1 MNKKISEDYAKTD
14 IEKLAKTLKADLKKG
29 LTTDE
34 AIRRTNIYGKN
45 EISKKKKV
53 SPVIKFLSYFNNPM
67 VIILIIA
74 ALLSGL
80 TGEIEN
86 LIIIF
91 LMVFLSVIMNFYQE
105 YKSNK
110 AADEIAKKLAVRATV
125 MRNGVKVDVLT
136 KHIVPGDVVLLS
148 AGDIVPAD
156 GRIVQSDDFFI
167 NESVLTG
174 ESFPQEKTANDAGE
188 NNIVFSGT
196 NVVSGYSQVLIVNT
210 GANTE
215 YGKIADKLAD
225 TNEVNAFEL
234 GIRDFG
240 YFIIKIIVVI
250 VLIIFLIN
258 AIEKKDLLD
267 SFIFS
272 IAVAVGITPELLP
285 MIMSVNMAK
294 GSINMAKKGVIVKR
308 LSAIPDFGSM
318 DILCTD
324 KTGTLTE
331 DKITLV
337 KYIDLSG
344 GEDKS
349 VLRLA
354 YINGYYETG
363 IKSLLDKAILDF
375 KSVAM
380 DDLNKV
386 DEIPYDFM
394 RKRSSIIY
402 AEAGNRQ
409 MVTKGAPEEVFK
421 ICSTCLDGGKAVE
434 LSQAEFVKINKVY
447 EDLSKQGFRVLAIA
461 TKDVQDDKKIYPK
474 SEESGMTLV
483 GFTVFY
489 DPPKKGVAETLDFM
503 KKHGIEIKILTGDGL
518 LITKKICEDIGF
530 QIKGSISGENLDLNK
545 MSVSSISAIAEK
557 TNVFARLSPIQKERI
572 ISVLRK
578 KGYVVGYLGDGI
590 NDAPSL
596 RSADVGISVD
606 NAVDVAK
613 ETADII
619 LLKKGLKE
627 LMDGVLEGRK
637 TFGNT
642 MKYLMMGL
650 SSNFGNMFSMIGA
663 ALYLP
668 FFPMMPGQILLNN
681 FIYDTSQLSIPLD
694 NVDDEY
700 LKKPKHWD
708 MNFIK
713 LFMYVFGPIS
723 SLFDFIT
730 FYVLFH
736 VFGLADGAFQTG
748 WFIESLATQT
758 FVIYVIRTRKI
769 PFLESTPSKYLLA
782 STIGAMCL
790 GIILTMPFIGKVFGF
805 IFPSS
810 GVFISLFAIVSAYL
824 VVVEIVKQIFYRKLY
839 RASRN

>member
-1 MNKKISEDYAKTD
+1 MNRKSSEDFAKISLD
-14 IEKLAKTLKADLKKG
+14 KLAKSLSADLKKG
-29 LTTDE
+29 LTTKE
-34 AIRRTNIYGKN
+34 AISRSAKYGNN
-45 EISKKKKV
+45 EISKKKKTSLV
-53 SPVIKFLSYFNNPM
+53 VKFLSYFNNPL
-67 VIILIIA
+67 VIILIVA
-74 ALLSGL
+74 AILSGL
-80 TGEIEN
+80 TGEIKN
-86 LIIIF
+86 LVIIF
-91 LMVFLSVIMNFYQE
+91 SMVLLSVIMNFYQE
-105 YKSNK
+105 YKSSK
-110 AADEIAKKLAVRATV
+110 AAEDIAKKLAVRATV
-125 MRNGVKVDVLT
+125 MRNGSKAEIQT

-156 GRIVQSDDFFI
+156 GRIIQSDDFFI
-167 NESVLTG
+167 NESIYTG
-174 ESFPQEKTANDAGE
+174 ASFPQEKTANEEGD
-188 NNIVFSGT
+188 NNVVFSGT
-196 NVVSGYSQVLIVNT
+196 NVVSGYSQIQIVNT

-215 YGKIADKLAD
+215 YGKIADKLTD
-225 TNEVNAFEL
+225 TNEVNAFEV
-234 GIRDFG
+234 GIKDFG
-240 YFIIKIIVVI
+240 YLIIKIIILI
-250 VLIIFLIN
+250 VLVIFLIN
-258 AIEKKDLLD
+258 AIEKKNLLD

-331 DKITLV
+331 DRITLV
-337 KYIDLSG
+337 KYIDISG
-344 GEDKS
+344 SEDKS
-349 VLRLA
+349 VLKLA
-354 YINGYYETG
+354 YINGYFETG

-375 KSVAM
+375 KDIEMKGLS
-380 DDLNKV
+380 KV

-402 AEAGNRQ
+402 LEDHNRQ
-409 MVTKGAPEEVFK
+409 MVTKGAPEEIFK
-421 ICSTCLDGGKAVE
+421 ICSKYLEDGKSSKITEDA
-434 LSQAEFVKINKVY
+434 FVRINSVY
-447 EDLSKQGFRVLAIA
+447 EDLSRQGFRVLAIA
-461 TKDVQDDKKIYPK
+461 TKDVLDGKKVYPK
-474 SEESGMTLV
+474 SEESEMTLV
-483 GFTVFY
+483 GFTAFY
-489 DPPKKGVAETLDFM
+489 DPPKKGVAQTLDFM
-503 KKHGIEIKILTGDGL
+503 KKHGIEIKILTGDSPL
-518 LITKKICEDIGF
+518 VTKKICEDIGLP
-530 QIKGSISGENLDLNK
+530 IRGIVSGEDLDLNK
-545 MSVSSISAIAEK
+545 MSMASIANMAEK

-572 ISVLRK
+572 ITALRK
-578 KGYVVGYLGDGI
+578 QGYVVGYLGDGI
-590 NDAPSL
+590 NDSPSL
-596 RSADVGISVD
+596 RSADVGISVE

-619 LLKKGLKE
+619 LMKKGLQE

-668 FFPMMPGQILLNN
+668 FFPMLPGQILLNN
-681 FIYDTSQLSIPLD
+681 FIYDISQLSIPLD

-708 MNFIK
+708 MGFIK

-730 FYVLFH
+730 FYLLFGI
-736 VFGLADGAFQTG
+736 FGLANGAFQTG
-748 WFIESLATQT
+748 WFLESLATQT

-769 PFLESTPSKYLLA
+769 PFIESTPSKYLMA

-790 GIILTMPFIGKVFGF
+790 GILLTMPPIGKIFGF
-805 IFPSS
+805 VFPPLN
-810 GVFISLFAIVSAYL
+810 VFISIFAIVFIYL
-824 VVVEIVKQIFYRKLY
+824 ILVEAVKQVFYRKLY
-839 RASRN
+839 KASRN